1 MLRLAVCWTLALCS
15 AGAVAAEPR
24 LRAVAGGRVKLLD
37 APAEGGAVRAT
48 VVDDLPLAHTSQLL
62 PLDSQGRLIGE
73 KDAGAQTTQV
83 LKNVSAALS
92 AAGSSLERAVKL
104 NLYVAD
110 DSLAEPVA
118 RVVAETFRGEVRPAV
133 SLVVTRLPR
142 DGALV
147 AADAV
152 GIVQKTSVEQK
163 TPVAQVALQRSES
176 LAGAGRGAHAA
187 VLPAGV
193 RIYIAGQAEPGDL
206 PTATRKTLESLRA
219 TLEFLGRGERD
230 IVALKAFM
238 TPMSEAPEV
247 VRTIEEF
254 FGERAMPPLSL
265 VEWESTLPIEIE
277 LVAAGGEAAAAPG
290 KAQVEFLTPPGMT
303 SSPVFSRVARINR
316 GPTIFIAGLYGEPG
330 TSGAEQVEA
339 IFAELAEI
347 LGQTG
352 SDLLHLGKATYYVV
366 DDEASR
372 ALNELR
378 PQYFDRERPP
388 AASKAQ
394 VRAVGRAGKTI
405 TLDMIAAPAK

>member
-1 MLRLAVCWTLALCS
+1 MLRLAVCLAIALCC
-15 AGAVAAEPR
+15 AGAFAAEPPR
-24 LRAVAGGRVKLLD
+24 SKTVAGGRVKLLD
-37 APAEGGAVRAT
+37 APAEGGVARAT

-73 KDAGAQTTQV
+73 NPGAQTVQV

-92 AAGSSLERAVKL
+92 AAGSSLERVVKL
-104 NLYVAD
+104 NLYIAD
-110 DSLAEPVA
+110 DSHAEQVE

-133 SLVVTRLPR
+133 SLVVTRLPK
-142 DGALV
+142 DAALV

-152 GIVQKTSVEQK
+152 GIVQKTPAEQK
-163 TPVAQVALQRSES
+163 TPVTKVALKRSES
-176 LAGAGRGAHAA
+176 LAGRDAHAA
-187 VLPAGV
+187 VLPAGA

-238 TPMSEAPEV
+238 TPMSDAPEV

-290 KAQVEFLTPPGMT
+290 KTPPLEFLTPPGMT

-316 GPTIFIAGLYGEPG
+316 GPTIYVGGLYGKPG
-330 TSGAEQVEA
+330 TTGAEQVEA
-339 IFAELAEI
+339 IFTELIEI
-347 LGQTG
+347 LEQTD

-378 PQYFDRERPP
+378 PKYFDRQRPP

-394 VRAVGRAGKTI
+394 VRAVGRAGNTI